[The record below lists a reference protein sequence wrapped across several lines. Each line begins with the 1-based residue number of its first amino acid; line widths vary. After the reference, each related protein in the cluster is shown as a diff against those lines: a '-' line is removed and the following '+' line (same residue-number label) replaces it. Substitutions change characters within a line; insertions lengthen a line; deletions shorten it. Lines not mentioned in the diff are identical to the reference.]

1 MYFNI
6 GTPVCVTTCDNKQF
20 IGEITHI
27 VIQKSESEI
36 ESLLF
41 LREFPSQRGTYGN
54 ACILVNQI
62 RNIVQYPIRDNR

>member
-1 MYFNI
+1 M
-6 GTPVCVTTCDNKQF
+6 TTCDNKQF

-36 ESLLF
+36 DSLLY
-41 LREFPSQRGTYGN
+41 LREITSHSGTYGN
-54 ACILVNQI
+54 ACILVILI